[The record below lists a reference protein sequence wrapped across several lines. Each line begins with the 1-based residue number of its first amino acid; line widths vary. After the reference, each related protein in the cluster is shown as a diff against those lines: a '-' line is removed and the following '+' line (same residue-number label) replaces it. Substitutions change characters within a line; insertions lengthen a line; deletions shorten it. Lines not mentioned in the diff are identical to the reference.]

1 MPIGGGNVGEV
12 VTLTFHPEDPNFE
25 ARVASSFH
33 RQKLMETIGAALT
46 RVAPGEVE
54 IELPFSNDLTQQ
66 HGYMHA
72 GIITAIA
79 DSACGYASLTLSPAG
94 AEVLTVE
101 YKVNFLAPAHGTRLV
116 ARGRVIRNGRTISVC
131 EGEVLAMSGG
141 VEVRVA
147 KMLATMIRSDAKAR
161 GK

>member
-1 MPIGGGNVGEV
+1 MEV

-25 ARVASSFH
+25 SRVTSSFQ
-33 RQKLMETIGAALT
+33 RQKLMETIGASLR

-54 IELPFSNDLTQQ
+54 IELPFSNELTQQ

-72 GIITAIA
+72 GIVTAIA

-101 YKVNFLAPAHGTRLV
+101 YKVNFLAPAHGPRLL
-116 ARGRVIRNGRTISVC
+116 ARGHVIRPGRTISVC
-131 EGEVLAMSGG
+131 EGEVIAMSGG
-141 VEVRVA
+141 IEVRVA
-147 KMLATMIRSDAKAR
+147 KMLATMIRANVEPR
-161 GK
+161 GT